1 MKAIMVHE
9 LGNTD
14 VLKFEECVEPVP
26 KDDDVKIQIKAAG
39 VNFIDIYNRT
49 GVYKKNL
56 PLIPGDE
63 GSGIITEVGKNVRG
77 FQKGDRVAYAMVTG
91 SYAQYAVVPYT
102 KIVKI
107 PDKIDFNLAA
117 ACMLQGLTAQYLAKS
132 TYPLKPNDRV
142 LIHAAAGG
150 VGHLLV
156 QVAKLLGAYVIGTTS
171 SEKKAQFIKQLGADA
186 VINYSEKN
194 FAEEVKKLTNNKGVN
209 VVYDSVG
216 KTSFM
221 DSLNV
226 LVPRGYLVLFGQSSG
241 VVEPIS
247 PTILAKGSN
256 FLTRPSL
263 SHYILS
269 PEELNQR
276 SSELFNWLIS
286 GKVKLTM
293 EKPFP
298 LSEAK
303 EAHKLL
309 ESRNSMGKIVLIP

>member
-1 MKAIMVHE
+1 MKAVIVHE
-9 LGNTD
+9 LGNAN
-14 VLKFEECVEPVP
+14 VLKLEDCAEPVP
-26 KDDDVKIQIKAAG
+26 KDDEVKIQIKAAG
-39 VNFIDIYNRT
+39 INFIDIYNRT

-56 PLIPGDE
+56 PFIPGDE
-63 GSGIITEVGKNVRG
+63 GSGIITETGKNVHG

-91 SYAQYAVVPYT
+91 SYAQYSVVPYT
-102 KIVKI
+102 KLAKI

-132 TYPLKPNDRV
+132 TYPIKPNDRV

-171 SEKKAQFIKQLGADA
+171 SEKKADFVKHLGADA

-216 KTSFM
+216 KTTFM
-221 DSLNV
+221 DSLSV

-247 PTILAKGSN
+247 PSILAKGSN

-263 SHYILS
+263 AHYMLT

-276 SSELFNWLIS
+276 SAELFNWLTS
-286 GKVKLTM
+286 GKVKLTID
-293 EKPFP
+293 KTFP
-298 LSEAK
+298 LSQVK
-303 EAHKLL
+303 EAHTLL
-309 ESRNSMGKIVLIP
+309 ENRGNIGKIVLVP